1 MYLHINIQNIITE
14 YYIKY
19 LYRPTIDFLICRY
32 QLGTKLPYNI
42 VIEIHNISDIGTV
55 IYKKLSLMLYDIFP
69 PLGPVL

>member
-42 VIEIHNISDIGTV
+42 VIEIHNISEI
-55 IYKKLSLMLYDIFP
+55 
-69 PLGPVL
+69 